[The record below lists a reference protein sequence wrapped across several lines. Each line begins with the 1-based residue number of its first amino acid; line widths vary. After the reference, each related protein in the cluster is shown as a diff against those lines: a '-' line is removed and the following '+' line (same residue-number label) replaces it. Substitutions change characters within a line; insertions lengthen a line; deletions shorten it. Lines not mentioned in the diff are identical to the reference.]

1 MNLLERCR
9 ARIAGRGLRV
19 VLPEAHDPRVLQAA
33 RRLRDE
39 GLLHPVLLG
48 ATGAVAEAAS
58 RVDVTLGGLDLI
70 DPAAAPHDD
79 LLVAAYLEARPETRP
94 GIAQRLA
101 RKTLF
106 HAGLMLRA
114 GLVDGMVV
122 GADTPSARVL
132 EAAMMTVGAAPGIA
146 TPSSCF
152 LMGFDGRPGSATPAE
167 LLFADCALNI
177 EPDAAQLADIAIAS
191 ADTWQTLQGR
201 PARVAFLSFSTR
213 GSAKH
218 PTVDRV
224 VEALAI
230 ARARRPDLALDGE
243 LQADAALSER
253 VARQKIGD
261 PGEVAGRADV
271 LVFPSLEAANI
282 AYKLVQY
289 LAGARATG
297 PLLQGFA
304 HPVSDLSRG
313 ATADDIV
320 DTAVLT
326 LARAAHGQP
335 RSASDR

>member
-1 MNLLERCR
+1 MSLLERCR

-19 VLPEAHDPRVLQAA
+19 VLPEGHDPRVLEAA
-33 RRLRDE
+33 QRLRDE
-39 GLLHPVLLG
+39 GLVQPVLLG
-48 ATGAVAEAAS
+48 AQAAPADIEAFDPADAPHADRLVAEYMA
-58 RVDVTLGGLDLI
+58 
-70 DPAAAPHDD
+70 
-79 LLVAAYLEARPETRP
+79 ARPDTRS
-94 GIAQRLA
+94 GIAQRLV
-101 RKTLF
+101 RKPLF

-114 GLVDGMVV
+114 GLVDGMVA
-122 GADTPSARVL
+122 GADVPSARVI
-132 EAAMMTVGAAPGIA
+132 EAAMMTVGVADGIV

-152 LMGFDGRPGSATPAE
+152 LMGFGDRPE

-177 EPDAAQLADIAIAS
+177 APDAAQLADIAVAS
-191 ADTWQTLQGR
+191 ADTWRALQGG
-201 PARVAFLSFSTR
+201 PARVAFLSFSTH

-218 PTVDRV
+218 PAVDRV

-230 ARARRPDLALDGE
+230 ARARRPDIAFDGE

-253 VARQKIGD
+253 VARKKMGE

-282 AYKLVQY
+282 AYKLVQQ
-289 LAGARATG
+289 LAAARATG

-304 HPVSDLSRG
+304 RPVADLSRG

-326 LARAAHGQP
+326 MACAAHGQT
-335 RSASDR
+335 RSAI